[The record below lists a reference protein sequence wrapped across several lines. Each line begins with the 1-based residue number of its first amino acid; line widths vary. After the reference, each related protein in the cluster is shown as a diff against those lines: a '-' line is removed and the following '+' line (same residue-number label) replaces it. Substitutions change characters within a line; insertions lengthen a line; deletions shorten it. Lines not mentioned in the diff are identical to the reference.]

1 MRVGGLWPS
10 IMSADVPHLSLN
22 YPFLTAMAV
31 PSCVALF
38 VCVSADS
45 VAVCV
50 FWGGGGV
57 SRWIIEFVLYIQD
70 DVGLIMCILLSLVS
84 VTQ

>member
-22 YPFLTAMAV
+22 YPFLKAMAV

-50 FWGGGGV
+50 FWGGGGGYPGGLLCLSWI
-57 SRWIIEFVLYIQD
+57 SRMMS
-70 DVGLIMCILLSLVS
+70 G
-84 VTQ
+84 